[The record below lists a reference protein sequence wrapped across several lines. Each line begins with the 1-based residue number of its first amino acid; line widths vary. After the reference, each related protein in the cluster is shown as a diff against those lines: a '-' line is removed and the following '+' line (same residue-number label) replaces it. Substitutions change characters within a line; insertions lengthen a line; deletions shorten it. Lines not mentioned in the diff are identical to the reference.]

1 MYSLVIVTTVKAGK
15 MPDFDR
21 ALKVGIIVAVL
32 VCVCWSSAWATDDSD
47 AFRRSRGAVPD
58 EFTLTQSYPDRG
70 EVDVCRPIR
79 LRITRSSRKFHE
91 DLVVN
96 TNPGIYFING
106 DAQRM
111 TSRMQTRLN
120 SLASLFYDNFG
131 VRITVIKAWTEYG
144 DADVQ
149 DPHSLHY
156 EGR

>member
-1 MYSLVIVTTVKAGK
+1 MFE
-15 MPDFDR
+15 FDR
-21 ALKVGIIVAVL
+21 ILKLDLIVFVL
-32 VCVCWSSAWATDDSD
+32 VHVHVCWNTAWATDDDD
-47 AFRRSRGAVPD
+47 AFRRTRGTVPD
-58 EFTLTQSYPDRG
+58 EFTLNQRYPDRG

-79 LRITRSSRKFHE
+79 LRIARNSRRFHE

-96 TNPGIYFING
+96 TNTDIDFTNG

-144 DADVQ
+144 DVEVQ

-156 EGR
+156 EGRWSH